1 MFGALGRLL
10 RSIGYLFTGKMDKA
24 GEGLR
29 SNPDVIKANYD
40 RIVREKRSRINTY
53 KDAIAGMIAQEESKK
68 QRLTALVDEI
78 QKLEQLKAGAAAK
91 ARKVAQSHGGNV
103 EAVKTDPEYLKCS
116 AAFKDFSST
125 LAEKQDRAAEIE
137 ADLEGLVTNVAGHKT
152 QIQSLMRELDK
163 LKEEKHDAVA
173 DVMSAQEEKQ
183 LADMM
188 TGLAEDRTGEE
199 LRELRELRNKAKAN
213 ARISREVAGLD
224 TKKAED
230 DFLAYA
236 QADAAEDEFD
246 ALIGLSA
253 EADGTPQVSEPAVK
267 TSIPEG

>member
-1 MFGALGRLL
+1 M
-10 RSIGYLFTGKMDKA
+10 
-24 GEGLR
+24 
-29 SNPDVIKANYD
+29 
-40 RIVREKRSRINTY
+40 
-53 KDAIAGMIAQEESKK
+53 
-68 QRLTALVDEI
+68 
-78 QKLEQLKAGAAAK
+78 
-91 ARKVAQSHGGNV
+91 
-103 EAVKTDPEYLKCS
+103 EAVKKDPEYLKCS

-125 LAEKQDRAAEIE
+125 LQEKQDRAAEIE
-137 ADLEGLVTNVAGHKT
+137 ADLEQLVTNVAGHKT

-246 ALIGLSA
+246 ALIGLAATAVRRHPDSVNEAIRSKPASPRGEPRRPPVARSA
-253 EADGTPQVSEPAVK
+253 SSTFPPSPPGRSRCGSRWRTPFPSPPP
-267 TSIPEG
+267 SIAALAAGLLVGLAGCSSDDDPRR